1 MNIKAR
7 EIITCEPAISCEPTV
22 QVFFC
27 SKFYF
32 SVPSFI
38 FLFQA
43 FFLFQVLF
51 FCSKIFFFGSKFC
64 FCSKFFFSA
73 LSFFCSKFFF
83 LFQVLFL
90 CSKFLFCVLNLWATV
105 SLRFKSCET
114 YTCQCNLGSNLVSS
128 FNSILAFVDTR
139 LAKCYIRPCLHG
151 GGITFLKR
159 FSFEKNHLFVFFCLF
174 PLHARR
180 DNPGVEIT
188 LPACWDNPSR
198 RDNVLFVLG
207 YVNARKG

>member
-1 MNIKAR
+1 MS
-7 EIITCEPAISCEPTV
+7 P
-22 QVFFC
+22 Q
-27 SKFYF
+27 SKFF

-38 FLFQA
+38 FLFQ
-43 FFLFQVLF
+43 VLF
-51 FCSKIFFFGSKFC
+51 FCSKLFS
-64 FCSKFFFSA
+64 CSKFYFSVPRFFFSVP
-73 LSFFCSKFFF
+73 SFVSVPNFFFCSIFFLFQVFFF

-159 FSFEKNHLFVFFCLF
+159 FSFEKNHLFIFFCLF

-207 YVNARKG
+207 HVNAREGITQF